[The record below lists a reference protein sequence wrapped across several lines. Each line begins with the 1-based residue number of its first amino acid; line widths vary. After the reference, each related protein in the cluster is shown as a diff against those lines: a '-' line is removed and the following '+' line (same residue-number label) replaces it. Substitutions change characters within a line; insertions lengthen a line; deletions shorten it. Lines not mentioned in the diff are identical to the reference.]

1 MENLSEE
8 SGIMIKKIENMTEN
22 TSEAGVLL

>member
-8 SGIMIKKIENMTEN
+8 SGTMTKKIVNSTENM
-22 TSEAGVLL
+22 SEAGVLI